1 MKKISKK
8 NVQPS
13 NALKELI
20 ESMQKEERK
29 MQERELMCKNLV
41 LGVTPNTKQ
50 NKE

>member
-29 MQERELMCKNLV
+29 MQERELMCKKLV
-41 LGVTPNTKQ
+41 LGITPNTKQ